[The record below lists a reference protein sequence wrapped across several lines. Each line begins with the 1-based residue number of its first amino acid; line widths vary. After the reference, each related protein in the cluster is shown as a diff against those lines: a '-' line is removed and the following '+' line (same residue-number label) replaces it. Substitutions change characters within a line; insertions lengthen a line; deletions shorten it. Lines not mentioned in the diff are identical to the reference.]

1 VRELVRDEVWTYPG
15 MSGLA
20 RRRLRVW
27 QIEDRGMVAV
37 LTERPSDTGTSIT
50 NAAQAICMQL
60 EREYPADQLVVVE
73 HYPGNDPGSRYS
85 TVALDGA
92 MHPTW
97 RHLPD
102 EAACR
107 MLPGLEPDGPAP
119 AEAAAGPVEGQG

>member
-1 VRELVRDEVWTYPG
+1 VSELIRDEVWTYPG
-15 MSGLA
+15 FSGLT

-27 QIEDRGMVAV
+27 GLDGQGTVVAV
-37 LTERPSDTGTSIT
+37 LTERPQDTGTSIT

-60 EREYPADQLVVVE
+60 EREYPREKVVVVE

-85 TVALDGA
+85 TVGLDGA
-92 MHPTW
+92 MHPQW

-107 MLPGLEPDGPAP
+107 MLPGLEDGGPAGP
-119 AEAAAGPVEGQG
+119 AGAAAAG